1 MFFLNSAAFSPL
13 GSVLPG
19 AIPLRKNVLV
29 NGRAMGVVDQ
39 GVSSRVVDED
49 VEVAVLG
56 LDFLD
61 ESTEA

>member
-1 MFFLNSAAFSPL
+1 M